1 MRAVVQ
7 RSGEARVEVSG
18 NVVGAI
24 SSGAVVLLG
33 ITATDG
39 DKQASWLAD
48 KVANLRIFNDE
59 EGKMNRSLL
68 DVSGE
73 VLLVSQFTLYGD
85 ARRGRRPSFITAA
98 QGPEARAVYERAIE
112 AFRALGVR
120 TETGEF
126 GAEMDLSLTNRG
138 PTTILLDSDKTF

>member
-7 RSGEARVEVSG
+7 RSGEARVAVSG
-18 NVVGAI
+18 AVVGAI
-24 SSGAVVLLG
+24 SSGVVVLLG
-33 ITATDG
+33 ITARDG
-39 DKQASWLAD
+39 GKEARWLAD
-48 KVANLRIFNDE
+48 KVSNLRIFNDD

-112 AFRALGVR
+112 VFRALGVR

-126 GAEMDLSLTNRG
+126 GAEMDLLLTNRG

>member
-24 SSGAVVLLG
+24 SSGVVVLLG

-39 DKQASWLAD
+39 DKEARWLAD
-48 KVANLRIFNDE
+48 KVSNLRIFNDD

-73 VLLVSQFTLYGD
+73 LLLVSQFTLYGD

-98 QGPEARAVYERAIE
+98 QGLEARAVYERSIE
-112 AFRALGVR
+112 AFEALGVR
-120 TETGEF
+120 TATGEF

>member
-7 RSGEARVEVSG
+7 RSGEARVEVAG
-18 NVVGAI
+18 DVVGSI
-24 SSGAVVLLG
+24 SAGVVILLG

-39 DKQASWLAD
+39 DQEASWLAS
-48 KVANLRIFNDE
+48 KVANLRIFNDD

-98 QGPEARAVYERAIE
+98 QGPEARAVYERSIE

-138 PTTILLDSDKTF
+138 PTTILLDSAKTF

>member
-1 MRAVVQ
+1 MRVVVQ
-7 RSGEARVEVSG
+7 RSGEALVEVAGS
-18 NVVGAI
+18 VVGAI

-33 ITATDG
+33 ITASDG
-39 DKQASWLAD
+39 DKEARWLAD

-59 EGKMNRSLL
+59 DGKMNRSLL

-112 AFRALGVR
+112 AFRVLGVR

>member
-24 SSGAVVLLG
+24 SSGVVVLLG

-39 DKQASWLAD
+39 DKEAGWLAD
-48 KVANLRIFNDE
+48 KVSNLRIFNDD

-73 VLLVSQFTLYGD
+73 VLLVSQFTVYGD
-85 ARRGRRPSFITAA
+85 ARRGRRPSFVTAA

-112 AFRALGVR
+112 AFRALGVN
-120 TETGEF
+120 TATGEF

>member
-7 RSGEARVEVSG
+7 RSGEARVAVSG
-18 NVVGAI
+18 DVVGAI
-24 SSGAVVLLG
+24 SSGVVVLLG

-39 DKQASWLAD
+39 DKEALWLAD
-48 KVANLRIFNDE
+48 KVANLRIFNDD

-98 QGPEARAVYERAIE
+98 QGPEARGVYERSIE
-112 AFRALGVR
+112 AFRALGIR

-126 GAEMDLSLTNRG
+126 GAEMNLSLTNRG
-138 PTTILLDSDKTF
+138 PTTILLDSDKMF

>member
-1 MRAVVQ
+1 MLQ
-7 RSGEARVEVSG
+7 RSGEARVEVTG

-24 SSGAVVLLG
+24 SSGVVVLLG

-39 DKQASWLAD
+39 DKEARWLAD
-48 KVANLRIFNDE
+48 KVANLRIFNDD
-59 EGKMNRSLL
+59 EGRMNRSLL
-68 DVSGE
+68 EVSGE

-112 AFRALGVR
+112 AFTALGVN
-120 TETGEF
+120 TATGEF

-138 PTTILLDSDKTF
+138 PTTILLDSDKRF

>member
-7 RSGEARVEVSG
+7 RSGEARVEVEG
-18 NVVGAI
+18 RVVGAI
-24 SSGAVVLLG
+24 SSGAVVLVG
-33 ITATDG
+33 ITASDTD
-39 DKQASWLAD
+39 QEAAWLAD
-48 KVANLRIFNDE
+48 KVSNLRIFEDS

-85 ARRGRRPSFITAA
+85 ARRGRRPSFIRAA
-98 QGPEARAVYERAIE
+98 QGPEARAVYERSIE
-112 AFRALGVR
+112 AFRALGVG

-126 GAEMDLSLTNRG
+126 GAMMELSLTNRG
-138 PTTILLDSDKTF
+138 PTTILLDSAKTF

>member
-7 RSGEARVEVSG
+7 RSGEARVEVEG
-18 NVVGAI
+18 LVVGAI
-24 SSGAVVLLG
+24 SSGAVVLVG
-33 ITATDG
+33 ITASDG
-39 DKQASWLAD
+39 DKEAAWLAD
-48 KVANLRIFNDE
+48 KVSNLRIFEDS

-98 QGPEARAVYERAIE
+98 QGPEARAVYERSLE

-126 GAEMDLSLTNRG
+126 GAMMELSLTNRG
-138 PTTILLDSDKTF
+138 PTTILLDSAKTF